1 MAKFGGR
8 APRPKEACASLQE
21 IRLLLD
27 DAGVERLELEPA
39 GERVAHDFERLRG
52 GFRRNLF
59 QGLAIFKR
67 RLGDELH
74 LARPL
79 HGDEPPYRLIDRASD
94 RNQAVALQDRR
105 FALADRIGYPPAVVE
120 LDRHT

>member
-1 MAKFGGR
+1 MAKFGAR

-27 DAGVERLELEPA
+27 DARIERLELEPA
-39 GERVAHDFERLRG
+39 RERATHDFVGLRG
-52 GFRRNLF
+52 GLRRNEL
-59 QGLAIFKR
+59 QALAILER

-79 HGDEPPYRLIDRASD
+79 HGDEPPHRLIDRGSD
-94 RNQAVALQDRR
+94 RNQAVALEDRR
-105 FALADRIGYPPAVVE
+105 FALPD
-120 LDRHT
+120 